1 MANYKP
7 DLSCQNK
14 FIPINFAE
22 QILPGTF
29 EYALCYIVEN
39 KLDLSGFDAWYNN
52 DKTGAAAY
60 PPSVMLKIILLGY
73 AHGLISSRR
82 IAKACETNILFMSE
96 SN

>member
-29 EYALCYIVEN
+29 EYGLVI
-39 KLDLSGFDAWYNN
+39 LSSFDAWYNN
-52 DKTGAAAY
+52 DKSGAAAY
-60 PPSVMLKIILLGY
+60 PAAVMLKVILLGY

-82 IAKACETNILFMSE
+82 IAKACETKIVIKHKTA
-96 SN
+96 